1 MKNTVKVVIKM
12 NNMYLDVDK
21 VMMIMIFKMNPMR
34 SIKMNMR
41 MKNIKKELKDKMK
54 IDEFLKKKK
63 EGKMLIFMKN
73 MTVDLVI

>member
-1 MKNTVKVVIKM
+1 MKNTVKVGIKM

-21 VMMIMIFKMNPMR
+21 VMMITIFKMNPMR